1 VVAVVLILGVL
12 MSMLVLVVELVVW
25 PLLIVVVGE
34 ELNLLGVQQVL
45 VL

>member
-12 MSMLVLVVELVVW
+12 MSMLVLVVEVVVG
-25 PLLIVVVGE
+25 PLLIVIVGE
-34 ELNLLGVQQVL
+34 ELKMLGVQQVL